1 MTTQTN
7 SDPRIVYINGEFI
20 PENQASISFRD
31 KGFIAG
37 DGVFDTART
46 FDGKI
51 FRLKEHI
58 DRLFKSLEYVQIDPG
73 LSKQEFIDATQQIV
87 DLNQDKRRPD
97 EDYWVSQRVTSGL
110 QYLDGEPAEYE
121 GSTIVIDCV
130 PLPLR
135 ARASFFQ
142 KGIPAAIAQRP
153 KIAPEALS
161 ANAKTNNYLNMMLA
175 QREVSAIHPGAWA
188 LMNDPNGN
196 IAEGAGCNF
205 FAVKDGV
212 VFTPSA
218 EFILAGISRDVVI
231 ELCEKLG
238 IEIKETTITL
248 NQALAADEAF
258 FTSTS
263 LCICPLASLNGKD
276 FDKIPGPVTTQ
287 LTEAFSELVEYD
299 FVGQYLK
306 FASGDVASTGL

>member
-1 MTTQTN
+1 MVTQTK

-20 PENQASISFRD
+20 PENQASVSFRD

-37 DGVFDTART
+37 DGIFDTART
-46 FDGKI
+46 FGGKI
-51 FRLKEHI
+51 FRLNEHI
-58 DRLFKSLEYVQIDPG
+58 DRLFQSLDYAQIDPG
-73 LSKQEFIDATQQIV
+73 LTKQEFIDTTQQIV
-87 DLNQDKRRPD
+87 DINQDKRRPD

-121 GSTIVIDCV
+121 GSTVIIDCV

-135 ARASFFQ
+135 ARASFFE
-142 KGIPAAIAQRP
+142 KGIPAVIAQRP

-161 ANAKTNNYLNMMLA
+161 PNAKTNNYLNMMLA
-175 QREVSAIHPGAWA
+175 QREVNAIHPSAWA

-212 VFTPSA
+212 VFTPNS
-218 EFILAGISRDVVI
+218 EYILSGISREVVI
-231 ELCEKLG
+231 ELCVKLG
-238 IEIKETTITL
+238 IELNETTIRL
-248 NQALAADEAF
+248 DQALAADEAF

-263 LCICPLASLNGKD
+263 LCICPLASLNEKN
-276 FDKIPGPVTTQ
+276 FDQVPGPVTTQ
-287 LTEAFSELVEYD
+287 LTDAFSELVNYD

-306 FASGDVASTGL
+306 FASGKVASTGL